1 MLRACFASVDFID
14 LIPVR
19 IALATERIASIND

>member
-1 MLRACFASVDFID
+1 MLRACFASIDFID

-19 IALATERIASIND
+19 IALIAERIASIGD